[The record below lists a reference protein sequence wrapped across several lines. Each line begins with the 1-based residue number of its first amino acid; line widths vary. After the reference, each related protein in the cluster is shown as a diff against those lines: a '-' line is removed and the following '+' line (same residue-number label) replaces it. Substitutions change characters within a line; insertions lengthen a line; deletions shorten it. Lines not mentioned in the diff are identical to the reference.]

1 MALQTGKFAN
11 YKAGGHDGAISV
23 GDAVCILNLG
33 RRERINISIISISYQ
48 GLPNFYI
55 GTVCWLGVVLLSSSS
70 YPSSAM
76 PTTLSTNI
84 ANTIHTTTTMRKQ
97 QQRETINGDPIF
109 RPCPPLGGSG
119 NQVVVG
125 GGGGDTGTGDL
136 FTFAHA
142 QRRRCCCCPVLG
154 EPRREH
160 CLPLSIDSLNCSVIH
175 RTVFVCLQ
183 RKGEVK
189 ERWMGG
195 WMAPEETGRKQR

>member
-1 MALQTGKFAN
+1 MEIQ
-11 YKAGGHDGAISV
+11 YSV
-23 GDAVCILNLG
+23 HVRRLG
-33 RRERINISIISISYQ
+33 
-48 GLPNFYI
+48 
-55 GTVCWLGVVLLSSSS
+55 GVV
-70 YPSSAM
+70 
-76 PTTLSTNI
+76 TKWCI
-84 ANTIHTTTTMRKQ
+84 
-97 QQRETINGDPIF
+97 
-109 RPCPPLGGSG
+109 
-119 NQVVVG
+119 V

-189 ERWMGG
+189 ERWMDGWRRKRQAGNRDKRRVCRVLVIPRFTSALSSSSSVELPAPNGWLLVLHAGG
-195 WMAPEETGRKQR
+195 VVD